1 MGAQG
6 AAAAKAF
13 LAMTP
18 INFRAAT
25 FADLQERLYGQR
37 AAVFAAWKKYGP
49 CTTQQLAASSGL
61 SILSLRPRT
70 TELFQLGY
78 ICLADEQQAWAAGVY
93 RAREYPE
100 LVTWFDAR
108 HDAAQEIQSEISFR

>member
-1 MGAQG
+1 MRP
-6 AAAAKAF
+6 
-13 LAMTP
+13 LD
-18 INFRAAT
+18 FRLAT
-25 FADLQERLYGQR
+25 FADLQERLQGQR

-70 TELFQLGY
+70 TELFQLGF
-78 ICLADEQQAWAAGVY
+78 ICLADEQPAWAAGVY

-100 LVTWFDAR
+100 LVTWFDAQCE
-108 HDAAQEIQSEISFR
+108 AATPHQAELAFR